1 MQQAEESGSK
11 MEGEALIYLQLHKLS
26 TIKSQEDLQHILST
40 LWNTR
45 KTGLSAPEKSSLR
58 SLLNLP
64 SSAELDPV
72 LACLRSLIRKCV
84 NENFTGDDILK
95 LFPPDLPLDLQSTL
109 ILLFQKYQDQ
119 WKEEMSREQ
128 HLLPRTS
135 VSHQVNVGFLPSF
148 TSFPLTENFAS
159 LWPRQDD
166 PINRFSRNDFGAS
179 TPITAE
185 ISLSHM
191 ASIPLQPNVGP
202 TDNLGIKE
210 METEA
215 LQPAQ
220 MRQLQGIL
228 PRLKSMTWTLENRN
242 KTPTNRVA
250 VISLKLQDYT
260 KSPSGEMEVK
270 FQLTKDTLEA
280 MLRSMTY
287 ISEQLSTLFGWIF
300 YGALAE
306 ETEAVIILLL

>member
-1 MQQAEESGSK
+1 MWQQQAEEIGSK

-45 KTGLSAPEKSSLR
+45 KTGLSAPDKSSLR

-202 TDNLGIKE
+202 TDNLGI
-210 METEA
+210 
-215 LQPAQ
+215 
-220 MRQLQGIL
+220 L

-287 ISEQLSTLFGWIF
+287 ISEQLSTLSWIF

-306 ETEAVIILLL
+306 ETEAVIILFL

>member
-1 MQQAEESGSK
+1 

-45 KTGLSAPEKSSLR
+45 KTGLSAPDKSSLR

-202 TDNLGIKE
+202 TDNLGI
-210 METEA
+210 
-215 LQPAQ
+215 
-220 MRQLQGIL
+220 L

-287 ISEQLSTLFGWIF
+287 ISEQLSTLVGSS
-300 YGALAE
+300 AE
-306 ETEAVIILLL
+306 PLQKKQRQ

>member
-1 MQQAEESGSK
+1 

-45 KTGLSAPEKSSLR
+45 KTGLSAPDKSSLQ

-64 SSAELDPV
+64 SPAELDPV

-185 ISLSHM
+185 INVSHM

-202 TDNLGIKE
+202 TDNL
-210 METEA
+210 
-215 LQPAQ
+215 
-220 MRQLQGIL
+220 GIL

-287 ISEQLSTLFGWIF
+287 ISEQLSPLVGSS
-300 YGALAE
+300 
-306 ETEAVIILLL
+306 TEPLQKKQRQ

>member
-1 MQQAEESGSK
+1 
-11 MEGEALIYLQLHKLS
+11 MEGETVIYLQLHKLS

-45 KTGLSAPEKSSLR
+45 KTGLSGPNKSSLQ

-64 SSAELDPV
+64 SSSELDPV

-128 HLLPRTS
+128 VADINTLLLCVNSLWRSVMASRIGIEYSDTKHLLPRTS

-202 TDNLGIKE
+202 TDNL
-210 METEA
+210 
-215 LQPAQ
+215 
-220 MRQLQGIL
+220 
-228 PRLKSMTWTLENRN
+228 
-242 KTPTNRVA
+242 VC
-250 VISLKLQDYT
+250 
-260 KSPSGEMEVK
+260 
-270 FQLTKDTLEA
+270 
-280 MLRSMTY
+280 
-287 ISEQLSTLFGWIF
+287 
-300 YGALAE
+300 
-306 ETEAVIILLL
+306 

>member
-1 MQQAEESGSK
+1 
-11 MEGEALIYLQLHKLS
+11 MEGETVIYLQLHKLS

-45 KTGLSAPEKSSLR
+45 KTGLSGPNKSSLQ

-64 SSAELDPV
+64 SSSELDPV

-202 TDNLGIKE
+202 TDNL
-210 METEA
+210 
-215 LQPAQ
+215 
-220 MRQLQGIL
+220 
-228 PRLKSMTWTLENRN
+228 
-242 KTPTNRVA
+242 VC
-250 VISLKLQDYT
+250 
-260 KSPSGEMEVK
+260 
-270 FQLTKDTLEA
+270 
-280 MLRSMTY
+280 
-287 ISEQLSTLFGWIF
+287 
-300 YGALAE
+300 
-306 ETEAVIILLL
+306 